1 MKNLRLDR
9 PLAVFD
15 LETTGVDVKQDR
27 IVQIAVIRI
36 EPDGS
41 RTTLESLVNP
51 QMPIPPGATAVHGIT
66 DDDVRD
72 QPTFPQIL
80 IKIEEFFAG
89 ADLAGYNSIRFDQP
103 LLEAELD
110 RAGSALDFTSVRHL
124 DAMTI
129 FHRMER
135 RDLSAAYR
143 FYCGQ
148 ELVGAHSA
156 LADTTA
162 TLEIL
167 DAQVAH
173 YDEVPDTSEALHGF
187 CNADRARFLDRD
199 RKLAWND
206 KGEPEF
212 TFGKLRG
219 RTLIDICGD
228 PDARGYLEWMLKKD
242 FSDDLKEILRDALGG
257 VFPVKKG

>member
-15 LETTGVDVKQDR
+15 LETTGTDVNNDR
-27 IVQIAVIRI
+27 IVQIAIIRI
-36 EPDGS
+36 EPSGT
-41 RTTLESLVNP
+41 RTTFESLINP
-51 QMPIPPGATAVHGIT
+51 QCPIPPGATAVHGIT
-66 DDDVRD
+66 DEDVRE
-72 QPTFPQIL
+72 QPTFLQIRT
-80 IKIEEFFAG
+80 KVEEFFSG
-89 ADLAGYNSIRFDQP
+89 ADLAGFNSIRFDQP
-103 LLEAELD
+103 LLEAELK
-110 RAGSALDFTSVRHL
+110 RADIELSFEDARHL

-135 RDLSAAYR
+135 RDLSSAYR
-143 FYCGQ
+143 FYCNE

-167 DAQVAH
+167 DAQVGR
-173 YDEVPDTSEALHGF
+173 YDEVPDTTEELHDF
-187 CNADRARFLDRD
+187 CNADRAKFLDRD

-206 KGEPEF
+206 SGEPEF

-219 RTLIDICGD
+219 KTLKLVCSD
-228 PDARGYLEWMLKKD
+228 PEGRGYLEWILKKD
-242 FSDDLKEILRDALGG
+242 FGEDLKDILRDALAG
-257 VFPVKKG
+257 VFPVKTK

>member
-1 MKNLRLDR
+1 
-9 PLAVFD
+9 
-15 LETTGVDVKQDR
+15 
-27 IVQIAVIRI
+27 
-36 EPDGS
+36 
-41 RTTLESLVNP
+41 
-51 QMPIPPGATAVHGIT
+51 MPIPPGATAVHGIT

-72 QPTFPQIL
+72 QPTFPQICS
-80 IKIEEFFAG
+80 KVEEFFAG

-103 LLEAELD
+103 LLQAELV
-110 RAGSALDFTSVRHL
+110 RAESTLDLQESRHL

-129 FHRMER
+129 FHKMER

-167 DAQVAH
+167 DAQVGH
-173 YDEVPDTSEALHGF
+173 YEDVPDTTQALHDF
-187 CNADRARFLDRD
+187 CNADQARFVDRE

-206 KGEPEF
+206 QGEPEF

-219 RTLIDICGD
+219 RTLASVCSD
-228 PDARGYLEWMLKKD
+228 PDGRGYLEWMLKKD
-242 FSDDLKEILRDALGG
+242 FSADLMDIIRDALAG
-257 VFPVKKG
+257 VYPVKKK

>member
-15 LETTGVDVKQDR
+15 LETTGTDVKQDR

-36 EPDGS
+36 EPGGG
-41 RTTLESLVNP
+41 RTTFETLVNP
-51 QMPIPPGATAVHGIT
+51 QMPIPPGATAIHGIS

-80 IKIEEFFAG
+80 DKVEEFFTG

-103 LLEAELD
+103 LLEAELI
-110 RAGSALDFTSVRHL
+110 RAGSRLDFQSVRHL
-124 DAMTI
+124 DAMAI

-173 YDEVPDTSEALHGF
+173 YDEVPDTSAALHDF
-187 CNADRARFLDRD
+187 CNADQARFLDRE

-206 KGEPEF
+206 RGEPEF

-219 RTLIDICGD
+219 QTLAAVCGD
-228 PDARGYLEWMLKKD
+228 PDGRGYLEWMLKKD
-242 FSDDLKEILRDALGG
+242 FSEDLKDVLREALAG
-257 VFPVKKG
+257 VFPVKKA